1 MKKNSV
7 FESTHCTW
15 VDIENP
21 TESDLEALS
30 KEYQIPF
37 HALKDCLQADHLPKY
52 EELDGI
58 HFLILRLMDDQ
69 AADMAKSIQGLTRK
83 VAIFQ
88 KTDFVLTIH
97 RSEMKIWTDF
107 KEKKRKNAQSPSTDW
122 LVSQMMKCVFH
133 SFEPFLF
140 KIEDKLST
148 VSAKV
153 FSSHTTPLNLEKF
166 HQVIRK
172 VSLIRR
178 ILRMQVDV
186 IFNFEPFVSESE
198 TYLKDAHEEGDRVYF
213 FADDLYEAMHLT
225 LQTYFSQSSHRTN
238 EIMRVL
244 TIFSAL
250 FLPITFLAG
259 VYGMNFDYMPELR
272 KPWAYPLCLLSMGL
286 VSVGIF
292 IWARKKGWFQ
302 KQ

>member
-7 FESTHCTW
+7 FESPHCTW

-69 AADMAKSIQGLTRK
+69 AATMAKSIQGLTRK

-140 KIEDKLST
+140 RNLRRTLKMLTKRGIE
-148 VSAKV
+148 
-153 FSSHTTPLNLEKF
+153 FIF
-166 HQVIRK
+166 
-172 VSLIRR
+172 
-178 ILRMQVDV
+178 LRMTS
-186 IFNFEPFVSESE
+186 PH
-198 TYLKDAHEEGDRVYF
+198 YLSGRR
-213 FADDLYEAMHLT
+213 LRYE
-225 LQTYFSQSSHRTN
+225 F
-238 EIMRVL
+238 
-244 TIFSAL
+244 
-250 FLPITFLAG
+250 
-259 VYGMNFDYMPELR
+259 
-272 KPWAYPLCLLSMGL
+272 
-286 VSVGIF
+286 
-292 IWARKKGWFQ
+292 
-302 KQ
+302 